1 MPGRVAEAAPGSQA
15 EEPCPYASS
24 VRSSALRGYNGSLI
38 IGNDAVLIRR
48 GLRGVLAR
56 KRRDP
61 DLQIPFDEVAAVR
74 FAPSGWLV
82 GYLQVIESIGR
93 CARLPHDD
101 PRSPHRDVPHSVR
114 TVASRRRRSRGSK
127 RRIDRGGIR
136 PALLGRGPRRG
147 GAQTTPLS
155 RVSDTGSRQGPIVSK
170 VEQPFR
176 GLVSRLRYAA
186 ATGTRRRSASANR
199 RAARRRPA

>member
-48 GLRGVLAR
+48 GVRGVLAR

-61 DLQIPFDEVAAVR
+61 DLRIPFDEVAAVR

-82 GYLQVIESIGR
+82 GYLQVIERGASVGAGGYLTTI
-93 CARLPHDD
+93 
-101 PRSPHRDVPHSVR
+101 RDHR
-114 TVASRRRRSRGSK
+114 TVTFLTRSGRWRRAADEVADRSGASVEVESAAPYWGNVLGATGRRRRR
-127 RRIDRGGIR
+127 
-136 PALLGRGPRRG
+136 
-147 GAQTTPLS
+147 
-155 RVSDTGSRQGPIVSK
+155 
-170 VEQPFR
+170 
-176 GLVSRLRYAA
+176 
-186 ATGTRRRSASANR
+186 
-199 RAARRRPA
+199 

>member
-61 DLQIPFDEVAAVR
+61 DLRIPFDEVAAVR

-82 GYLQVIESIGR
+82 GYLQVIERGASVG
-93 CARLPHDD
+93 ARGYLTTI
-101 PRSPHRDVPHSVR
+101 RDHR
-114 TVASRRRRSRGSK
+114 TVTFLTRSGRWRRAAEEVAARSDVSIEVESAPHYWGGVLAAAGRRRRR
-127 RRIDRGGIR
+127 
-136 PALLGRGPRRG
+136 
-147 GAQTTPLS
+147 
-155 RVSDTGSRQGPIVSK
+155 
-170 VEQPFR
+170 
-176 GLVSRLRYAA
+176 
-186 ATGTRRRSASANR
+186 
-199 RAARRRPA
+199 